1 MNVDTIVDGGVGMY
15 RRATN
20 LKNNTSTIATK
31 KKSIHCL
38 LIFLLVVCT
47 VHIDA

>member
-31 KKSIHCL
+31 KKVNPLSINISFSGMHCP
-38 LIFLLVVCT
+38 
-47 VHIDA
+47 H